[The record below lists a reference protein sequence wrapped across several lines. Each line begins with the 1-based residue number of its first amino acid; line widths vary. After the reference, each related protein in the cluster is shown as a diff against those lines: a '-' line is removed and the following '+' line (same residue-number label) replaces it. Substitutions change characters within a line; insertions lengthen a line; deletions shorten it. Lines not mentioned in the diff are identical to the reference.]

1 MSRLFARFL
10 ARLSVGRKLLLIY
23 LLDLTAVIYISGI
36 LINEKF
42 IAIDFARKEEAGI
55 AYIAE
60 TADVLVALARGGVG
74 TGPQPQAGA
83 PGWAPLAQAVAITEA
98 RHGPGMRSAEPAAA
112 LQALLAALEPRPAPA
127 ALTQALEQ
135 GRALVTRVGNQ
146 SNLILDPDLDSYY
159 SMSLV
164 LLRYPELLGVLDQIG
179 TQLRPGGAGA
189 RAGSGPRSQYL
200 VLEGQ
205 LDAVAQGIASDLAEA
220 VAASTPALRLSLDP
234 AQARLAA
241 AIEGLRRASRAYID
255 DGATDDRLRAVHLAQ
270 HELLDELHQAWRL
283 GVQQLSR
290 LLAQRID
297 GLYTRMWLHLGTAL
311 VLLLAILSLVYG
323 VARQIAVPLRRL
335 AGVADEVRRTG
346 DPRLRAHW
354 VSQDEIGRL
363 VLAFNDMLAQ
373 LDRERTAQQELAAS
387 ARAAEAQRALVESTP
402 IPLMV
407 TAIPGHEVLHANP
420 PAEAWLNGRRT
431 DPWAVGLEP
440 PVRAHFFQQL
450 ADRDAVHEFEV
461 RWLGSGA
468 PTWAVLSARRV
479 AYQGRDAVITVF
491 SPINHLKLMRRRL
504 ELWAKVFEASTEAI
518 LIVDADRR
526 ILTTNLSFHKATGYE
541 LQDVVGESPRLLL
554 GQGSAPDFAEQMW
567 RTVARRGTW
576 QGELA
581 VRRRDGSEYP
591 AWMMVSPVR
600 EGPGA
605 RGEVTH
611 YIFTSIDIGDRKK
624 SEARIQFLAQH
635 DVLTELPNRSLC
647 IERLR
652 MALQQA
658 RRSGQKV
665 AVMFID
671 LDRFKTIN
679 DTLGHHIGDGLL
691 RSVARRLL
699 EAVRA
704 GDTVSRLG
712 GDEFVVVLAGVDSV
726 DEVTQVVEQRLIPRI
741 RQPHVVDG
749 AELNVSCSVGIAL
762 APDDATDI
770 DELMRHADTAMYQAK
785 AGGRNASAFFTAEMT
800 ERALQRHRIEAALR
814 RAIDGGGLQLAWQPR
829 VHAHSGQAVGL
840 EGLLRWHSPELGP
853 MSPSVFVPIA
863 EETGLVVPM
872 GAWVIEE
879 ACAQIARWRTQGLPP
894 LNVSINLSAPQL
906 QDPRLLQTLAD
917 SLQRHAVPPGGLELE
932 LTESMLMDR
941 ADSTLQTM
949 QAIRQLGVGLAID
962 DFGTGYSSLNYLNR
976 FPINK
981 LKIDRSFVHAMLSDG
996 TARAITQAIIGLGHA
1011 LRLQVV
1017 AEGVETEAEAAAL
1030 QAAGC
1035 DELQGFLYA
1044 HPMPP
1049 QALAGWL
1056 AQQAA
1061 HAASPRRT
1069 KDAFCAPA
1077 A

>member
-1 MSRLFARFL
+1 MSRLFARL
-10 ARLSVGRKLLLIY
+10 LGRLSVGRKLLLIY

-42 IAIDFARKEEAGI
+42 IAIDFARKEESGI
-55 AYIAE
+55 AYIRR
-60 TADVLVALARGGVG
+60 TSDVLVAVARASIGQDQAPRPEGWLA
-74 TGPQPQAGA
+74 A
-83 PGWAPLAQAVAITEA
+83 AQAVADTE
-98 RHGPGMRSAEPAAA
+98 RLHGDGMKSSEPAARLQHTLEA
-112 LQALLAALEPRPAPA
+112 LGPRPGPA
-127 ALTQALEQ
+127 ALAAALAE

-164 LLRYPELLGVLDQIG
+164 LLRYPELLDVLERIG
-179 TQLRPGGAGA
+179 TQLRPGAQTEPA
-189 RAGSGPRSQYL
+189 VLRTQYL

-205 LDAVAQGIASDLAEA
+205 LDAVTQGIASDEAEA
-220 VAASTPALRLSLDP
+220 VAASQPALRAALDP
-234 AQARLAA
+234 AQARLAT
-241 AIEGLRRASRAYID
+241 AIEGLRRAARAYID
-255 DGATDDRLRAVHLAQ
+255 DGATGDRLRAVHLAQ
-270 HELLDELHQAWRL
+270 AELVDELHRAWQL
-283 GVQQLSR
+283 GATELER
-290 LLAQRID
+290 LLATRIE

-323 VARQIAVPLRRL
+323 VARQIALPLRRL

-346 DPRLRAHW
+346 DPTLRAQW
-354 VSQDEIGRL
+354 TSQDEIGRL

-420 PAEAWLNGRRT
+420 PAESWLNGQRG
-431 DPWAVGLEP
+431 DPWAVGLEAA
-440 PVRAHFFQQL
+440 VRAHFFQQL

-461 RWLGSGA
+461 RWLGSGE

-479 AYQGRDAVITVF
+479 QYQGRDAVITVF

-518 LIVDADRR
+518 MIVAADRR
-526 ILTTNLSFHKATGYE
+526 IHTTNLAFHKATGYD
-541 LQDVVGESPRLLL
+541 LQDVVGEPPTLLV
-554 GQGSAPDFAEQMW
+554 GGADPQGLLDDIWAV
-567 RTVARRGTW
+567 VARRGTW
-576 QGELA
+576 QGELSL
-581 VRRRDGSEYP
+581 RRRDGSEYP
-591 AWMMVSPVR
+591 AWLLISPVR

-611 YIFTSIDIGDRKK
+611 YIFTSIDIADRKK

-652 MALQQA
+652 LALQQA

-671 LDRFKTIN
+671 LDRFKDIN

-691 RSVARRLL
+691 RSVARRLV

-712 GDEFVVVLAGVDSV
+712 GDEFVVVLNGVDTV
-726 DEVTQVVEQRLIPRI
+726 DDVTHVVEQRLIPRI
-741 RQPHVVDG
+741 REPHLVDG

-762 APDDATDI
+762 APDDSTDL
-770 DELMRHADTAMYQAK
+770 DALMRHADTAMYQAK

-800 ERALQRHRIEAALR
+800 ERALQRHRTETALR
-814 RAIDGGGLQLAWQPR
+814 RAIEAGELRLEYQPR
-829 VHAHSGQAVGL
+829 IDARSGRAVGV
-840 EGLLRWHSPELGP
+840 EGLLRWDSRELGP
-853 MSPSVFVPIA
+853 LSPAVFIPIA
-863 EETGLVVPM
+863 EESGLVVPM

-879 ACAQIARWRTQGLPP
+879 ACAQIGRWRAQGLPP

-906 QDPRLLQTLAD
+906 QDPTLLDTLAG
-917 SLQRHAVPPGGLELE
+917 SLARHQVPPGGLELE

-941 ADSTLQTM
+941 ADSTLRTM
-949 QAIRQLGVGLAID
+949 QAIRALGVGLAID

-976 FPINK
+976 FPIDK
-981 LKIDRSFVHAMLSDG
+981 LKIDRSFVHDMLADA
-996 TARAITQAIIGLGHA
+996 TARAIVQAIVGLGHT
-1011 LRLQVV
+1011 LKLQVV
-1017 AEGVETEAEAAAL
+1017 AEGVETPAEGAAL
-1030 QAAGC
+1030 CAAGC
-1035 DELQGFLYA
+1035 DELQGFLYSRPLRPEA
-1044 HPMPP
+1044 L
-1049 QALAGWL
+1049 QAWL
-1056 AQQAA
+1056 QAQQQGLALV
-1061 HAASPRRT
+1061 P
-1069 KDAFCAPA
+1069 
-1077 A
+1077 

>member
-10 ARLSVGRKLLLIY
+10 GRLSVGRKLLLIY

-42 IAIDFARKEEAGI
+42 IAIDFARKEESGI
-55 AYIAE
+55 AYIRR
-60 TADVLVALARGGVG
+60 TSDVLVTLAR
-74 TGPQPQAGA
+74 TSIGPVPAA
-83 PGWAPLAQAVAITEA
+83 RPEGWLPLARSVAETE
-98 RHGPGMRSAEPAAA
+98 RLHGEGMKSAEAASLLQRSLEA
-112 LQALLAALEPRPAPA
+112 LGPRPAPDTVTA
-127 ALTQALEQ
+127 VLGQ

-164 LLRYPELLGVLDQIG
+164 LLRYPELLDVLDRIG
-179 TQLRPGGAGA
+179 AQLRPDTRRESAVL
-189 RAGSGPRSQYL
+189 RTQYL

-205 LDAVAQGIASDLAEA
+205 LDAVAQGIASDQAEA
-220 VAASTPALRLSLDP
+220 VAASTPALRAALDP

-255 DGATDDRLRAVHLAQ
+255 DGATRDRLRAVHLAQ
-270 HELLDELHQAWRL
+270 AELVSELHQAWQL
-283 GVQQLSR
+283 GATELER
-290 LLAQRID
+290 LLATRID
-297 GLYTRMWLHLGTAL
+297 GLYTRMWMHLGTAL
-311 VLLLAILSLVYG
+311 VLLLAILSLVWG
-323 VARQIAVPLRRL
+323 VARQISVPLRRM

-346 DPRLRAHW
+346 DPTLRADW
-354 VSQDEIGRL
+354 RSQDEIGRL

-420 PAEAWLNGRRT
+420 PAESWLNGRRD
-431 DPWAVGLEP
+431 DPWAVGLEA

-461 RWLGSGA
+461 RWQGSGEPA
-468 PTWAVLSARRV
+468 WAVLSARRV
-479 AYQGRDAVITVF
+479 QYQGRDAVITVF
-491 SPINHLKLMRRRL
+491 SPINHLKQMRRRL

-518 LIVDADRR
+518 MIVGADRR
-526 ILTTNLSFHKATGYE
+526 ILTTNLSFHKATGYD
-541 LQDVVGESPRLLL
+541 LQDVVGEPPRLLL
-554 GQGSAPDFAEQMW
+554 GNANPPGFIDEVWAA
-567 RTVARRGTW
+567 VGRRGTW
-576 QGELA
+576 QGELWL
-581 VRRRDGSEYP
+581 RRRDGTEYP
-591 AWMMVSPVR
+591 AWMLISPVR

-605 RGEVTH
+605 RGDVTH
-611 YIFTSIDIGDRKK
+611 YIFTSIDIADRKK

-652 MALQQA
+652 LALQQA
-658 RRSGQKV
+658 QRTGQKV

-671 LDRFKTIN
+671 LDRFKDIN

-712 GDEFVVVLAGVDSV
+712 GDEFVVVINGVDTV
-726 DEVTQVVEQRLIPRI
+726 DDVTHVVEQRLIPRI

-749 AELNVSCSVGIAL
+749 TELNVSCSVGIAL
-762 APDDATDI
+762 APDDSSDLDT
-770 DELMRHADTAMYQAK
+770 LMRHADTAMYQAK

-800 ERALQRHRIEAALR
+800 ERALQRHRTEAALR
-814 RAIDGGGLQLAWQPR
+814 RAIEAGELRLAYQPR
-829 VHAHSGQAVGL
+829 IDARSGRTVGV
-840 EGLLRWHSPELGP
+840 EGLLRWDSEELGP

-863 EETGLVVPM
+863 EESGLVVPM

-879 ACAQIARWRTQGLPP
+879 ACAQIGRWRDQGLPP

-906 QDPRLLQTLAD
+906 QDPTLLDTLAG
-917 SLQRHAVPPGGLELE
+917 SLARHAVPPGGLELE

-941 ADSTLQTM
+941 ADSTLRTM

-981 LKIDRSFVHAMLSDG
+981 LKIDRSFVHDMLADS
-996 TARAITQAIIGLGHA
+996 TARAIVQAIVGLGHT
-1011 LRLQVV
+1011 LKLKVV
-1017 AEGVETEAEAAAL
+1017 AEGVETPAQAAAL
-1030 QAAGC
+1030 RAAGC
-1035 DELQGFLYA
+1035 DELQGFFYSQPLR
-1044 HPMPP
+1044 PE
-1049 QALAGWL
+1049 ALGDWL
-1056 AQQAA
+1056 
-1061 HAASPRRT
+1061 T
-1069 KDAFCAPA
+1069 EPA
-1077 A
+1077 LNGD